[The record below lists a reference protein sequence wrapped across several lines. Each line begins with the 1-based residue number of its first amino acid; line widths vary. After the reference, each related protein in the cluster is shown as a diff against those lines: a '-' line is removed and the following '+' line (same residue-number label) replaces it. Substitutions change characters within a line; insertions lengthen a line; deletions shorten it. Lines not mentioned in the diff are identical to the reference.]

1 MTITSIFG
9 YPGAFAFAFTST
21 LAIAAIHAHP
31 ITFSHRPLSPW
42 DRLAVS
48 PFSTKAG
55 GGICQD
61 EPSTGKTS
69 CTTCTG
75 SMRFASRS
83 SCH

>member
-42 DRLAVS
+42 DRLAES

-55 GGICQD
+55 GG
-61 EPSTGKTS
+61 
-69 CTTCTG
+69 
-75 SMRFASRS
+75 FARMSRPPAKHPVQALCDS
-83 SCH
+83 RPAVLAM